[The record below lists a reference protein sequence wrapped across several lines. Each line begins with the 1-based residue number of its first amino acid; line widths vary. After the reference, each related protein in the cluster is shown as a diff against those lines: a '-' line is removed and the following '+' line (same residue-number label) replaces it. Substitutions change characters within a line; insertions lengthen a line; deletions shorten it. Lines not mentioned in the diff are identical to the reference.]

1 MDKPGAEDVCRR
13 IARRDEAKKMRR
25 EARAA
30 NKRMHSPEAVDILK
44 GWLLSAEHVE
54 HPYPTEDEKKV
65 GQFRAHRPLHHH

>member
-1 MDKPGAEDVCRR
+1 
-13 IARRDEAKKMRR
+13 MRR

-65 GQFRAHRPLHHH
+65 GQLRAHRTLDHH